1 MPILS
6 KGYSFGSTEQVTST
20 KLGNLVDAAAFTTG
34 AVDGTTTE
42 LSGGAIVV
50 KNAGITPSK
59 LSTGKPTWDSAGNVS
74 ISGTLTTGGT
84 ISTSND
90 LAVNGDAIAGSLTV
104 TGDTTLAGQIIR
116 SGTTSGRTV
125 QMRTGSTTPNVISFG
140 WNSGDLLVTIDG
152 VEFKVT
158 LTAV

>member
-20 KLGNLVDAAAFTTG
+20 KLGTLVDSATFAAG
-34 AVDGTTTE
+34 AVDNSTTE

-50 KNAGITPSK
+50 KNAGITPTK
-59 LSTGKPTWDSAGNVS
+59 LSTGKPTWDVSGNTSVT
-74 ISGTLTTGGT
+74 GTLTVGGT

-90 LAVNGDAIAGSLTV
+90 LAVNGEAIAGAITV
-104 TGDTTLAGQIIR
+104 TGNYTAGGQIIR
-116 SGTTSGRTV
+116 SGTTSNRTV
-125 QMRTGSTTPNVISFG
+125 QLRTGSATPNVISFG
-140 WNSGDLLVTIDG
+140 WDSGDLLVTVDG